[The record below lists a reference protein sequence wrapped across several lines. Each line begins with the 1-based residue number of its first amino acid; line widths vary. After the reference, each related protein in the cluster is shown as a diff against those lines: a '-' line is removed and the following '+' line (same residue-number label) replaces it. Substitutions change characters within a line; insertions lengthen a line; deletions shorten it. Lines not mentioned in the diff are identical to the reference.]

1 MKKLHLLYLLMSVL
15 MLTTVACDDDDD
27 EENNTI
33 AQVDRQFVLS
43 AADGNLF
50 EINSGQ
56 VASSKGTA
64 ANIKSYGQMMVTDH
78 TAASQELMTLAGR
91 KNVEIPTTLSD
102 AKQDKLDSLA
112 TLTGVRFDS
121 VYVNMMVV
129 SHKET
134 VTLFERE
141 STGGS
146 DAELKTW
153 ATSKLPALRHHLEM
167 AEALK
172 DSLDK

>member
-1 MKKLHLLYLLMSVL
+1 MKKQHLLYLLMSVL
-15 MLTTVACDDDDD
+15 MLTTVACNDDDDD
-27 EENNTI
+27 DNNTI

-64 ANIKSYGQMMVTDH
+64 PRIKSYGQMMVTDH
-78 TAASQELMTLAGR
+78 TAASQELMSLANK

-112 TLTGVRFDS
+112 AVSGAAFDS
-121 VYVNMMVV
+121 IYINMMVV
-129 SHKET
+129 SHMET
-134 VTLFERE
+134 VNLFERE
-141 STGGS
+141 STGGADS
-146 DAELKTW
+146 ELKSW
-153 ATSKLPALRHHLEM
+153 AASKLPALRQHLEM

-172 DSLDK
+172 DSLAK